1 MSAKSEKGF
10 KELMEIS
17 KEFLEAVTGE
27 LDPWTKTKGEIGDE
41 GTKVYLLTPS
51 HIQYARYGRGP
62 GKNPPFQDIFDW
74 VKTEGIKFGKL
85 DEKGTATAIQFS
97 IGHKG
102 TSNWVPN
109 APSFLEE
116 SILKHM
122 EEYQVE
128 LGRKLIVTINDEVN
142 NIYKQMD
149 LSKIM

>member
-1 MSAKSEKGF
+1 MSARLDKEF
-10 KELMEIS
+10 RELMEIS
-17 KEFLEAVTGE
+17 KEFLGAVTGE

-62 GKNPPFQDIFDW
+62 GKNPPFKDIFDW
-74 VKTEGIKFGKL
+74 VKAEGIKFGNL

-122 EEYQVE
+122 EEYQIE
-128 LGRKLIVTINDEVN
+128 LGRKLIVIINDEVN
-142 NIYKQMD
+142 NIYKQLD